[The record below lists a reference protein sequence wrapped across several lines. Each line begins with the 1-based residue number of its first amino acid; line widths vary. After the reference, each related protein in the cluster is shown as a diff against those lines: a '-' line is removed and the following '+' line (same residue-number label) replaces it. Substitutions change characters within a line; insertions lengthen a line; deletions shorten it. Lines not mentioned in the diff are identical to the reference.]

1 MDLTSIRK
9 RIDVIDAQLLDLF
22 CERLDLARAVADA
35 KAETGKAIFDPARE
49 RTKLHGVAERTP
61 ERYRAQA
68 VALFSLLMS
77 QNKAE
82 QQRVLADRHPEASPS
97 GRMRA
102 SLRPADEPFPATATV
117 ACQGVEG
124 AYSQIAAAR
133 AFRVPDITFFPTFE
147 GVFQAVSSGDVQF
160 GVVPIEN
167 STAGSVN
174 AVYDLLAQYRCQIV
188 RSVRV
193 KVDHN
198 LLARPGVRRENVRE
212 VWSHEQALNQ
222 CADYLASLGV
232 TTHVCQN
239 TAEAARLVAQSERT
253 DVAALSSHAC
263 ASLYGL
269 TILDAGVQDSDAN
282 YTRFVVISAS
292 PRVFAGATRTSLML
306 TLPHEPGSL
315 YRVLE
320 RLFAL
325 DVNLVKLESR
335 PIPGQDFEF
344 MFYFDLDA
352 PVGSTSLDTLLDA
365 LDDITERVWY
375 LGSYAEV
382 L

>member
-1 MDLTSIRK
+1 MELTQVRE
-9 RIDVIDAQLLDLF
+9 RLDLIDREL
-22 CERLDLARAVADA
+22 CRLITERLDLARDVAEA
-35 KAETGKAIFDPARE
+35 KRGTGTGIYDPARE
-49 RTKLHGVAERTP
+49 RAKLRDVASHVP

-68 VALFSLLMS
+68 IALFSLIMS

-82 QQRVLADRHPEASPS
+82 QQRVLAEGDPQSRS
-97 GRMRA
+97 RRTRRA
-102 SLRPADEPFPATATV
+102 LHAADTPFPEIASV

-124 AYSQIAAAR
+124 AYSQIAATR
-133 AFRVPDITFFPTFE
+133 VFRVPDITYHGTFE
-147 GVFQAVSSGDVQF
+147 GVFQAVAAGDADY

-174 AVYDLLAQYRCQIV
+174 AVYDLLAAYRCKIV

-198 LLARPGVRRENVRE
+198 LLASPGTSIEDVRE
-212 VWSHEQALNQ
+212 VYSHEQALAQ
-222 CADYLASLGV
+222 CAGFLDRLGARP
-232 TTHVCQN
+232 HVCEN
-239 TAEAARLVAQSERT
+239 TAQAAEMVARSDRG
-253 DVAALSSHAC
+253 DIAALASHAC
-263 ASLYGL
+263 ADLYGL
-269 TILDAGVQDSDAN
+269 KVLAAGVQDSDAN
-282 YTRFVVISAS
+282 YTRFVVISS
-292 PRVFAGATRTSLML
+292 KPEIYAGATRTSLML

-325 DVNLVKLESR
+325 DINLVKLESR

-352 PVGSTSLDTLLDA
+352 PVGSESLTTLLDA
-365 LDDITERVWY
+365 LDDVAEHVWY